1 MVFVALN
8 KFEFFIP
15 LRSQTDL
22 ITDKNVI
29 HKVVELIDGN
39 FMIFIEKS
47 AFQLIIA
54 ESREN
59 KLNIKRIW
67 D

>member
-29 HKVVELIDGN
+29 HKVVELIDDN

-67 D
+67 V